1 MLSYRTIKMTDTF
14 DFKNI
19 SELVRNEL
27 RQSYLHLCVR
37 VEENKIRNFLRI
49 FIKNYWHFDFK
60 NV

>member
-37 VEENKIRNFLRI
+37 VEENKIIDISTLKMYNN
-49 FIKNYWHFDFK
+49 IKETDL
-60 NV
+60 